1 MPDILGVKPTY
12 IIKLQYFMAPKL
24 TVDADDFS
32 ESCKIVIEK
41 PGRVGWNQKLA
52 KCYRS

>member
-1 MPDILGVKPTY
+1 MPDILGVKAAY
-12 IIKLQYFMAPKL
+12 IIKLQYSMAPKL
-24 TVDADDFS
+24 TVDVDDFS

-52 KCYRS
+52 RCYRS